1 MQLFREVFPIVLR
14 DLIVLK
20 RRLIILIGSNLM
32 GPILYL
38 TAFGWGL
45 GSQIHTSEGSYLN
58 FVLPGILS
66 LTAMTS
72 AFNGSGPSITI
83 SRIYTKTFEELL
95 IAPIRTSSIAIAK
108 ITTGLIRGILA
119 CISLIFV
126 SFFYGANPFLWN
138 GIFIIHLVFCLLI
151 FSSLGVVAGLL
162 ATSHETMNRLN
173 SFFITPM
180 AFLGGTFFNI
190 SLLPY
195 PISQIIN
202 LLPITPCSNGLRA
215 ASLEK
220 PQIPEYFIAEIIWL
234 TFLTFTI
241 IWILKNKELTT
252 PYS

>member
-1 MQLFREVFPIVLR
+1 LQLVGEVFPIVLR

-20 RRLIILIGSNLM
+20 RRLIVLIGSNLM

-45 GSQIHTSEGSYLN
+45 GSQIHTPEGSYLN

-95 IAPIRTSSIAIAK
+95 IAPIKTSSIAIAK
-108 ITTGLIRGILA
+108 IITGLIRGILA
-119 CISLIFV
+119 CASLILV

-138 GIFIIHLVFCLLI
+138 GIFIIHLSFCLLI
-151 FSSLGVVAGLL
+151 FSSLGVIAGLI

-180 AFLGGTFFNI
+180 AFLGGTFFNTN
-190 SLLPY
+190 LLPY
-195 PISQIIN
+195 PISCIIN
-202 LLPITPCSNGLRA
+202 FLPITPCSNGIRA
-215 ASLEK
+215 AALQKPLVIQYFFEESL
-220 PQIPEYFIAEIIWL
+220 WL
-234 TFLTFTI
+234 IFLIFLI

-252 PYS
+252 PY

>member
-95 IAPIRTSSIAIAK
+95 IAPIKTSSIAIAK
-108 ITTGLIRGILA
+108 IITGLIRGILA

-138 GIFIIHLVFCLLI
+138 AIFIIHLTFCLLI
-151 FSSLGVVAGLL
+151 FSSMGVVAGLI
-162 ATSHETMNRLN
+162 ASSHETMNRLN

-180 AFLGGTFFNI
+180 AFLGGTFFNT
-190 SLLPY
+190 SLLPF
-195 PISQIIN
+195 PINQIIS

-215 ASLEK
+215 AALGK
-220 PQIPEYFIAEIIWL
+220 PQNLSFFFLESIWL
-234 TFLTFTI
+234 IFLVSI
-241 IWILKNKELTT
+241 IIYILKNKELTT